1 MKIMIGSN
9 ESGWEDIVV
18 ELHDDESLLGSS
30 YTDIRRFL
38 KDGGDMFSVMEAVK
52 QELIRQV
59 MSN

>member
-59 MSN
+59 MNN